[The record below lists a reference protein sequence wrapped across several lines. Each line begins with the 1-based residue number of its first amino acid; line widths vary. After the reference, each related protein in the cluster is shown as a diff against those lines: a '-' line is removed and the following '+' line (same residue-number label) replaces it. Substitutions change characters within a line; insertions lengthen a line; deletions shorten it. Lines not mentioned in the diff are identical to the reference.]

1 MNAKRKGLGRGLES
15 LLGDLPEEVSS
26 YVSAV
31 PDISIDDIEAN
42 PWQPRSDFE
51 EEALKELA
59 ESIKQQGIIQPVTV
73 RKLDNGKYQL
83 ISGERRLRAARMA
96 GLTSIPAYVRQVDDV
111 ALLEMALVE
120 NIQRQDLNAIEIAL
134 SFKRLIEECNL
145 TQEQLSEK
153 VSKNR
158 STIANYLR
166 LLKLPPEIQV
176 ALRDGVI
183 TMGHA
188 RALISIEDASI
199 QMLIFNKVIQE
210 DLSVRQVEELVRRES
225 ARSGKSQT
233 LKSSHSLLPDE
244 VKEWQQ
250 QFSQRYQTQVRIAIK
265 QSGRGSITISFKNL
279 QQLQQIMSYFKPQ
292 E

>member
-153 VSKNR
+153 VSK
-158 STIANYLR
+158 I
-166 LLKLPPEIQV
+166 V
-176 ALRDGVI
+176 
-183 TMGHA
+183 
-188 RALISIEDASI
+188 
-199 QMLIFNKVIQE
+199 
-210 DLSVRQVEELVRRES
+210 
-225 ARSGKSQT
+225 
-233 LKSSHSLLPDE
+233 
-244 VKEWQQ
+244 
-250 QFSQRYQTQVRIAIK
+250 
-265 QSGRGSITISFKNL
+265 
-279 QQLQQIMSYFKPQ
+279 QL
-292 E
+292 